1 MNLSFL
7 KRTVMRKIQF
17 LLFGCFLLVSS
28 AGKVLAQ
35 SNQYQP
41 AIQEKMNQF
50 ISLSNEQKWSEAFDL
65 LYPKLFQTVGKHELV
80 GMMENMA
87 SEGMSNTTENFKVVS
102 FSELKTF
109 NGEDF
114 VLIKYDS
121 DQKLK
126 MSPAITADDE
136 MRKTV
141 LLSLRQ
147 SMGEENVAYDS
158 KSEVFVIKGTKSMYA
173 ISNEGENNW
182 FLVDN
187 NTNQDELLTVLI
199 PAQIRNEL
207 NQ

>member
-1 MNLSFL
+1 MEH
-7 KRTVMRKIQF
+7 Q
-17 LLFGCFLLVSS
+17 S
-28 AGKVLAQ
+28 A
-35 SNQYQP
+35 
-41 AIQEKMNQF
+41 IEKKLNQF

-102 FSELKTF
+102 YSDLKTF

-121 DQKLK
+121 NQKLK

-141 LLSLRQ
+141 LLNLRQ
-147 SMGEENVAYDS
+147 SMGEDNVDYDA
-158 KSEVFVIKGTKSMYA
+158 KSEVFLIKGIKSMFA
-173 ISNEGENNW
+173 ISDEGENNW

-187 NTNQDELLTVLI
+187 NTNQEELLTILI

>member
-1 MNLSFL
+1 MHRIRFYLIGCF
-7 KRTVMRKIQF
+7 F
-17 LLFGCFLLVSS
+17 LLFY
-28 AGKVLAQ
+28 AGQGIAQ
-35 SNQYQP
+35 TTEYQP
-41 AIQEKMNQF
+41 AIQEKLNQF
-50 ISLSNEQKWSEAFDL
+50 INLSNEQKWSEAFDL

-80 GMMENMA
+80 GMMESMA

-102 FSELKTF
+102 YSDLKTF

-121 DQKLK
+121 NQKLK

-141 LLSLRQ
+141 LLNLRQ
-147 SMGEENVAYDS
+147 SMGEDNVDYDA
-158 KSEVFVIKGTKSMYA
+158 KSEVFLIKGIKSMFA

-187 NTNQDELLTVLI
+187 NTNQEELLTILI